1 MKPDSGQCQ
10 WLQIQ
15 KPVGIGC
22 RVAEQLALVIKLP
35 VAVFIKGRR
44 RREDLL
50 QEVRK
55 RVHGKVKTELR
66 DVGETGEKSLNKIE
80 LA

>member
-1 MKPDSGQCQ
+1 VPSTAESKTR
-10 WLQIQ
+10 LQAYWYSRINRLGYQ
-15 KPVGIGC
+15 SSI
-22 RVAEQLALVIKLP
+22 
-35 VAVFIKGRR
+35 AVFIKGRR

-55 RVHGKVKTELR
+55 LDRGKVKTELR

-80 LA
+80 LT

>member
-1 MKPDSGQCQ
+1 
-10 WLQIQ
+10 
-15 KPVGIGC
+15 
-22 RVAEQLALVIKLP
+22 LVINLP

-55 RVHGKVKTELR
+55 LDRGKVKTELR

-80 LA
+80 LT

>member
-1 MKPDSGQCQ
+1 MRAYWYSRINRLGYQSS
-10 WLQIQ
+10 I
-15 KPVGIGC
+15 
-22 RVAEQLALVIKLP
+22 
-35 VAVFIKGRR
+35 AVFIKGRR

-55 RVHGKVKTELR
+55 LDRGKVKTELR

-80 LA
+80 LT

>member
-1 MKPDSGQCQ
+1 
-10 WLQIQ
+10 
-15 KPVGIGC
+15 
-22 RVAEQLALVIKLP
+22 LVIKLP
-35 VAVFIKGRR
+35 VAVFSKGRR

-55 RVHGKVKTELR
+55 LDRGKVKTELR
-66 DVGETGEKSLNKIE
+66 DVGETGEKPLNKIE

>member
-1 MKPDSGQCQ
+1 VPTASDSKTR
-10 WLQIQ
+10 LQSYWYSRTARLGYQSSI
-15 KPVGIGC
+15 
-22 RVAEQLALVIKLP
+22 
-35 VAVFIKGRR
+35 AVFIKGRR

-55 RVHGKVKTELR
+55 LDRGKVKTELR

-80 LA
+80 LT

>member
-1 MKPDSGQCQ
+1 M
-10 WLQIQ
+10 
-15 KPVGIGC
+15 
-22 RVAEQLALVIKLP
+22 AEYFALVINLA
-35 VAVFIKGRR
+35 VAFFIKGRR

-55 RVHGKVKTELR
+55 LDRGKVKTELR

-80 LA
+80 LT